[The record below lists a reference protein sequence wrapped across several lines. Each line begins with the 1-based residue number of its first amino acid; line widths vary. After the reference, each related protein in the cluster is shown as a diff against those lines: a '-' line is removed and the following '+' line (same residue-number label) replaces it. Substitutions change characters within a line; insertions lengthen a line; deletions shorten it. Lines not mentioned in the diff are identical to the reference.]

1 MALSNDAA
9 ALAFGKQI
17 IRDLMHSDSEQYTG
31 WIMDITEGERSVV
44 GSIRCGV
51 DAGRDQKK

>member
-9 ALAFGKQI
+9 ALAFGKQV
-17 IRDLMHSDSEQYTG
+17 IRDLMHSDAEQYTG
-31 WIMDITEGERSVV
+31 WIMDIIERERSA
-44 GSIRCGV
+44 GSIRCRV